1 MKFSLLYSGFF
12 DDKILALSSPFRF
25 PNLKNLK
32 KNFSNEKIFPTKD
45 CFVNK

>member
-12 DDKILALSSPFRF
+12 DDKILPLSSPLRL

-32 KNFSNEKIFPTKD
+32 KTFQVKNISH
-45 CFVNK
+45 